1 MLYAKSIFYK
11 TNVSDAYINE
21 FAVDKPVDSIIG
33 RLVTK
38 GYAPMVDAINKYSY
52 SHFYK
57 NRESVH
63 RLYLFDLENKKVV
76 EYTIGELKESMDN
89 APDLFIHFNHDDEV
103 ADEMWELTLE
113 WVKYHV
119 FGIGRADLVSTADE
133 WMKPPHTQVAELE
146 VVAPEVLPDAY
157 GYKEHYLEDKDI
169 MLYEVIKPNTDR
181 PYVSVTREFSKVGHL
196 PFYSSL
202 FVSQSWGV
210 SLYDISFL
218 GKVWKHKE
226 MDGEFKAQELYDDR
240 VKRCIAGEKEP
251 EVYRQKLE
259 EVIKRFY

>member
-1 MLYAKSIFYK
+1 MYAKSIFYK
-11 TNVSDAYINE
+11 TNSSDTHINE
-21 FAVDKPVDSIIG
+21 FAVDKPVDSIVAG
-33 RLVTK
+33 LVTK
-38 GYAPMVDAINKYSY
+38 GYAPMVDAVNKYSY
-52 SHFYK
+52 SHFYRNK
-57 NRESVH
+57 EAVH
-63 RLYLFDLENKKVV
+63 RLYFFDFEAKAIT
-76 EYTIGELKESMDN
+76 EYVIGELKESMEN
-89 APDLFIHFNHDDEV
+89 APDLFIHFNHDDEIT
-103 ADEMWELTLE
+103 DEMWSAILE
-113 WVKYHV
+113 WIKYHV
-119 FGIGRADLVSTADE
+119 FGTSTDLVSTADE

-146 VVAPEVLPDAY
+146 IIAPEVLPDSY
-157 GYKEHYLEDKDI
+157 GYKEQYLESKDI

-218 GKVWKHKE
+218 GKIWKHKE

>member
-1 MLYAKSIFYK
+1 MYAKIIFYK
-11 TNVSDAYINE
+11 TNSADSYII
-21 FAVDKPVDSIIG
+21 ASAQDKPIDP
-33 RLVTK
+33 LVATLVKK
-38 GYAPMVDAINKYSY
+38 GYAPMVDAVNKYCY

-63 RLYLFDLENKKVV
+63 RLYSFDLENRVITDYV
-76 EYTIGELKESMDN
+76 IDELKESMQN
-89 APDLFIHFNHDDEV
+89 APDLFIHFNHDDV
-103 ADEMWELTLE
+103 ITDEMWKAIYDWLE
-113 WVKYHV
+113 HHLL
-119 FGIGRADLVSTADE
+119 GMMETDLVAIADQ
-133 WMKPPHTQVAELE
+133 WMQPPFTDAKELE
-146 VVAPEVLPDAY
+146 IVAPEVLPDAY

-181 PYVSVTREFSKVGHL
+181 PYISVTREFSKVGHL
-196 PFYSSL
+196 PFYTSL

-226 MDGEFKAQELYDDR
+226 MDGEFNAQELYDDR